1 MRPASARRT
10 RTSASEA
17 ASDFEAA
24 ASASEAFGS
33 GCWRGNGHREAAQ
46 GFDPAADK
54 AGKRQKDTDF
64 RFRGNSLKTLALPDN
79 QDVMFSEQA
88 PEGQRLLLLRFS
100 LLRRHHIGGG
110 QSFSCHCFAADAE
123 SLVLLAY
130 AYETLSTIV
139 ATCACRPCPG
149 ARTCSKMPSASDAGV
164 MHAGHATP
172 T

>member
-54 AGKRQKDTDF
+54 AGKRQKD
-64 RFRGNSLKTLALPDN
+64 RLPLPRQFAKN
-79 QDVMFSEQA
+79 VGIA
-88 PEGQRLLLLRFS
+88 GQPG
-100 LLRRHHIGGG
+100 RHV
-110 QSFSCHCFAADAE
+110 F
-123 SLVLLAY
+123 
-130 AYETLSTIV
+130 
-139 ATCACRPCPG
+139 
-149 ARTCSKMPSASDAGV
+149 
-164 MHAGHATP
+164 
-172 T
+172 